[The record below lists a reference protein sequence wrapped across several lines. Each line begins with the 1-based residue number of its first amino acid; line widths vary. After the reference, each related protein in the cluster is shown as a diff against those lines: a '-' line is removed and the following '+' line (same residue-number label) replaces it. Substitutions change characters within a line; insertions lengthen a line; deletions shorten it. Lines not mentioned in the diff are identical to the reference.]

1 MTASTVTTT
10 LEGTT
15 TYSGHPR
22 YEGANISTFIG
33 FKSFMLLA
41 EDAVL
46 QHFRERGLGP
56 QKLFT
61 DYGLGLTIASS
72 SARLVETMHS
82 DDVIG
87 GTVTAGTPKPGTGAI
102 PFAVRLTA
110 NHRGADV
117 PVLNGK
123 VLVSLVA
130 ERDGTAVLPVPDELA
145 PFVVPR
151 IGAGIEPTAAATG
164 DDAVRAALADF
175 SGNDF
180 RWQWPIP
187 YFACHYYTRIQNS
200 AYVKLLEEAVDR
212 YLEHVGLPITGLLA
226 ERDWIPVVSRARVDL
241 HADAYMGETLQITF
255 TVDDI
260 IKETLFTARMDC
272 HVQRDGE
279 LVRVASATIMH
290 GYVLARGAGAF
301 SDLVT
306 LDAAAQQALLRRA
319 A

>member
-1 MTASTVTTT
+1 MTASTVTTS

-15 TYSGHPR
+15 SYTGHPR

-46 QHFRERGLGP
+46 QHFRERGFGP

-61 DYGLGLTIASS
+61 DYGLGLTIVSS
-72 SARLVETMHS
+72 SARLVETMHT

-87 GTVTAGTPKPGTGAI
+87 GTVTAGPPRPGTSAV

-110 NHRGADV
+110 NHGGADV
-117 PVLNGK
+117 PVLTGK
-123 VLVSLVA
+123 LLVSLVT
-130 ERDGTAVLPVPDELA
+130 ERDGTAVLPVPGELA

-151 IGAGIEPTAAATG
+151 IGDGTGTALPAADDAAA
-164 DDAVRAALADF
+164 REALAAS

-180 RWQWPIP
+180 RWKWPIP
-187 YFACHYYTRIQNS
+187 YYACHYYTRIQHS

-226 ERDWIPVVSRARVDL
+226 QRDWIPVVSRARADL
-241 HADAYMGETLQITF
+241 HADAYMGEVLQITF

-260 IKETLFTARMDC
+260 IKDTLFTARMNC
-272 HVQRDGE
+272 HVQRGGE
-279 LVRVASATIMH
+279 LVHVASATIMH

-306 LDAAAQQALLRRA
+306 LDAATQQALLRRA